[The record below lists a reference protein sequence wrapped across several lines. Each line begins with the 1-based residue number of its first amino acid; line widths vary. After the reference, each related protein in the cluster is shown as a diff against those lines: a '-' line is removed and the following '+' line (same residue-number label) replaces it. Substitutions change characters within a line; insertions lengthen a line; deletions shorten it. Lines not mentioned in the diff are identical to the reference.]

1 MTWQTATEK
10 NNEGFDIERS
20 TDGKNWETIGFVQ
33 GYGTTQEVQNYT
45 YTDEAPLAG
54 TNYYRLKQVDFDGQ
68 FEYSSI
74 INVQFAMSNVEL
86 QIFPNPV
93 ENELTIVGGEGIATI
108 YNVLGQPVMELAVSS
123 KQFTVDTSDLPK
135 GQYIL
140 QIAQQNGNVI
150 TQQFLK

>member
-1 MTWQTATEK
+1 M
-10 NNEGFDIERS
+10 
-20 TDGKNWETIGFVQ
+20 
-33 GYGTTQEVQNYT
+33 
-45 YTDEAPLAG
+45 
-54 TNYYRLKQVDFDGQ
+54 DFDGQ

-108 YNVLGQPVMELAVSS
+108 YNVLGQPVRELIINNEQLIIDV
-123 KQFTVDTSDLPK
+123 KDLPK

-140 QIAQQNGNVI
+140 RKQNGNVI